1 MVDVAEK
8 KTGNNKYLKEMNK
21 STVLDL
27 IRTNRGLSR
36 KALADLTGL
45 SATATGA
52 IVKNLLNENFIREVG
67 EGKSSGGRKPVML
80 ELKPDSYFAI
90 GFDIDVQFI
99 YTVVLDITGKI
110 VHEQKHNTPRGLSPA
125 QAGQLIADIYK
136 KTISRMK
143 LSQDQ
148 ILGAGVS
155 VPGMLDIKT
164 RRILLAPNLEWVDV
178 DLLDGLTHLLNS
190 PVYLDNEAMC
200 SALCENWLGICKG
213 VEDFICVNIES
224 GIGAGNFLRGKMYRG
239 CSGSAGDVG
248 HIPVNEKGQRCKC
261 GNIGCL
267 ETIASINAM
276 TQSYQALTDDGTSH
290 QSERGSD
297 DFDALI
303 QSARSGDER
312 CTKIIKDAASSLGKA
327 LGYLI
332 NALNPQKI
340 VLGKKFPQYA
350 DLAIEDVRET
360 AKKYALSHP
369 AGTCSITA
377 SSFGENSSALG
388 AAIIPIRKLFGR

>member
-1 MVDVAEK
+1 MVDVADK
-8 KTGNNKYLKEMNK
+8 KTGNNKYLREMNK

-36 KALADLTGL
+36 KALADHTGL

-52 IVKNLLNENFIREVG
+52 IVKSLLCENFIREVG

-80 ELKPDSYFAI
+80 ELKLNSYFAI

-110 VHEQKHNTPRGLSPA
+110 VHEQRHDTTRGLSPA
-125 QAGQLIADIYK
+125 KAAQLIADIYK
-136 KTISRMK
+136 KTIGKMR

-148 ILGAGVS
+148 ILGAGIS
-155 VPGMLDIKT
+155 IPGMLDIKT
-164 RRILLAPNLEWVDV
+164 RRILLAPNLEWLDV
-178 DLLDGLTHLLNS
+178 DLLESLNHLLKC

-200 SALCENWLGICKG
+200 SALCENWLGTCRG

-224 GIGAGNFLRGKMYRG
+224 GIGAGIFVRGKMYRG
-239 CSGSAGDVG
+239 CSGSAGEVG

-276 TQSYQALTDDGTSH
+276 AQRYRDLSGDRTSP
-290 QSERGSD
+290 QQKTAAGG
-297 DFDALI
+297 FDALI
-303 QSARSGDER
+303 QSARDGDESS
-312 CTKIIKDAASSLGKA
+312 TGIIRDAAYSLGKA

-350 DLAIEDVRET
+350 DLAIDVVRET

-369 AGTCSITA
+369 ASNCSITA